1 MTLEEA
7 QERRDDLENQPGGE
21 DSITTELLIDK
32 IYADFKIE
40 LEEAKAQGFREA
52 IKEMGK
58 VKGV

>member
-7 QERRDDLENQPGGE
+7 KQKLWATGKINTLSKVECN
-21 DSITTELLIDK
+21 ELLK
-32 IYADFKIE
+32 EVYSDFKIE

-58 VKGV
+58 VK